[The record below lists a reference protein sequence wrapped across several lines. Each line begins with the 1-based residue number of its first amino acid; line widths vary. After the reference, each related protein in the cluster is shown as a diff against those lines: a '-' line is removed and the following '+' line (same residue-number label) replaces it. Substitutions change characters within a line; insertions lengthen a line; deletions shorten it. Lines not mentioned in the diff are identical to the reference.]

1 MAKISIKSETSYPS
15 AVFFEDLAKEWGS
28 AMWGQESCD
37 IIIKPVPMSLLLW
50 EKTKFFWLFPC
61 FVLPLQRIGKIY
73 GIHGREHFS
82 QGATDAGQ
90 LSGGESFQEDPRA
103 LCHT

>member
-1 MAKISIKSETSYPS
+1 MAKISIKSEKIYLLQC
-15 AVFFEDLAKEWGS
+15 FFEDLVKERGS
-28 AMWGQESCD
+28 AMWRQESCD